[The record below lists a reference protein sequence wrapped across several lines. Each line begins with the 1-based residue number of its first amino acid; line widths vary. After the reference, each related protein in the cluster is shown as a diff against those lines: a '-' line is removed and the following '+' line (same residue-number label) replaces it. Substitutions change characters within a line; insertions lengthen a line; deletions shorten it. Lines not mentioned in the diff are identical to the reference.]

1 MIDPRVERLLDE
13 RELRRTSELYAQ
25 GADRRD
31 KQLWASIFTEDGV
44 IEAPGIRLEGRANI
58 VAALDVMARL
68 YVATQ
73 HRVHNQVVSIDGDT
87 AEGETYSTA
96 DHLSTADGTRTI
108 LTWAI
113 RYQDRWRR
121 VDGAW
126 RFSRR
131 SLLIDWTDT
140 RTLA

>member
-1 MIDPRVERLLDE
+1 MIDPRVARLLDE
-13 RELRRTSELYAQ
+13 RELRRTAELYAQ
-25 GADRRD
+25 GAD
-31 KQLWASIFTEDGV
+31 
-44 IEAPGIRLEGRANI
+44 RANI

-73 HRVHNQVVSIDGDT
+73 HRVHNQLVTIDGD
-87 AEGETYSTA
+87 AAHGETYSTA
-96 DHLSTADGTRTI
+96 DHVSETDGTRTI

-126 RFSRR
+126 RFTHR
-131 SLLIDWTDT
+131 SLLIDWSET

>member
-1 MIDPRVERLLDE
+1 MIDPRIARLLDE
-13 RELRRTSELYAQ
+13 RELRRTAELYAQ

-31 KQLWASIFTEDGV
+31 KQLWASIFAEDGV

-58 VAALDVMARL
+58 VAALDVMGRL

-73 HRVHNQVVSIDGDT
+73 HRVHNQLVTIDGD
-87 AEGETYSTA
+87 AAHGETYSTA
-96 DHLSTADGTRTI
+96 DHVSETDGTRTI

-126 RFSRR
+126 RFTHR
-131 SLLIDWTDT
+131 SLLIDWSET